1 MKEIRIKQIEISGRR
16 FEVIKSSSKNAC
28 INCELLDAC
37 QDKRSKFI
45 VDFCSKNLTDSECFK
60 EIKE

>member
-1 MKEIRIKQIEISGRR
+1 MEEIKVKQIEISGRL
-16 FEVIKSSSKNAC
+16 FNIIKSSFRNAC
-28 INCELLDAC
+28 NECELLAAC
-37 QDKRSKFI
+37 LDKNSKFI